1 MNSLSKVEDNT
12 QAPEAGEDGTS
23 TATAVSESQTKAG
36 EEGTPH
42 SSATEHNQ
50 QEDDEKHGGISASSP
65 TADESENHVEDQ
77 ADEEAEEDD
86 SNDSILSVSF
96 NQDGGCLAVG
106 TRRGFRICNVSPFQ
120 ETFRRTFA
128 TSGGITSGS
137 NGGIATVE
145 MLFRCNLLALVGG
158 GPSPKYPPNKIIMW
172 DDYRAKPI
180 GELSFRQ
187 RVLSVKLRRD
197 RIAVAL
203 TNRVYVYN
211 FSDLTLLDQI
221 PTCTN
226 PRGLL
231 CMSSDAGAALGVVV
245 ACPGMTRGHVRV
257 ELYHLRKTVQVEAHE
272 THLAQIGLSMD
283 GSLLATASEKG
294 TLIRLFDTR
303 RGGAPLRELRR
314 GVERASIS
322 CIAISRACDYIGVT
336 SDRGTV
342 HIFHLPRNATTN
354 TNSTSSL
361 NPQQLPPPPT
371 PQNST
376 RDILTAS
383 PPQKQSSLSSLATWT
398 KFTRSLAL
406 GDGDPSF
413 AQVRSLEDA
422 ILCAFLPDHPHRIAV
437 VSLDGSLLISD
448 FSAGGDA
455 ERVSYHHFFKAA
467 NATTSWKGSSSKED
481 AERLTSYTCG
491 GDAACGAGTS
501 AAASADVYTSDDA
514 DDEDGAVHQGIIFGE
529 DEQEDGFVAVDQ
541 QGKKER
547 R

>member
-1 MNSLSKVEDNT
+1 MKKLNDDSTAEQSLGVES
-12 QAPEAGEDGTS
+12 EAAENLVVTESGEDSNTDEIGNNSVGKTQPS
-23 TATAVSESQTKAG
+23 TGKESLENDKEAECTNTHD
-36 EEGTPH
+36 ED
-42 SSATEHNQ
+42 
-50 QEDDEKHGGISASSP
+50 EDDC
-65 TADESENHVEDQ
+65 
-77 ADEEAEEDD
+77 DD
-86 SNDSILSVSF
+86 AILSVSF

-128 TSGGITSGS
+128 STKNTGSG
-137 NGGIATVE
+137 GGIATVE

-158 GPSPKYPPNKIIMW
+158 GPSPKYPPNKVIMW

-211 FSDLTLLDQI
+211 FADLTLLDQI

-257 ELYHLRKTVQVEAHE
+257 ELYHLRKSVHVEAHE
-272 THLAQIGLSMD
+272 THLAQLGMSMD
-283 GSLLATASEKG
+283 GTLLATASEKG

-303 RGGAPLRELRR
+303 RGGIPIRELRR

-322 CIAISRACDYIGVT
+322 CIAISRSCDHVGVT

-342 HIFHLPRNATTN
+342 HIFKLPRTTHKH
-354 TNSTSSL
+354 SVSPDDHGL
-361 NPQQLPPPPT
+361 ALLAPPT
-371 PQNST
+371 PQNSGT
-376 RDILTAS
+376 DVMS
-383 PPQKQSSLSSLATWT
+383 SSHNKQSLSSLATWT

-413 AQVRSLEDA
+413 AQVRSLDDA
-422 ILCAFLPDHPHRIAV
+422 VLCAFLTDHPHRIAV
-437 VSLDGSLLISD
+437 VSRDGSLLISD
-448 FSAGGDA
+448 FGKGGDA
-455 ERVSYHHFFKAA
+455 ERVSYHHFFKTPQKFHNSAHD
-467 NATTSWKGSSSKED
+467 SVD
-481 AERLTSYTCG
+481 RLCDTTCG
-491 GDAACGAGTS
+491 GAGTIS
-501 AAASADVYTSDDA
+501 ATSTDVFTSDDVN
-514 DDEDGAVHQGIIFGE
+514 DDDDAVHQGVIFAE
-529 DEQEDGFVAVDQ
+529 DEQEDGFIAVDQ
-541 QGKKER
+541 DGKKR
-547 R
+547 SPASSAVSS